1 MDRHDLGIHTEQ
13 IGASMAHMIQKGV
26 VTNRYK
32 NLDKGWSVG
41 TFIIADN
48 FTYELSEQPSP
59 CPDAPW
65 SLHQ

>member
-41 TFIIADN
+41 AFIMQETTLPMNI
-48 FTYELSEQPSP
+48 
-59 CPDAPW
+59 
-65 SLHQ
+65 